1 MLQKAAQHPVVTLL
15 TSISTFTTYLGLALL
30 AFYRTG
36 QQKHIGQC
44 GLFVDRMLYGQ
55 SIRVHR
61 KHLERKFYK
70 QIYIPK
76 GLFFNFQREIF

>member
-1 MLQKAAQHPVVTLL
+1 MNFIHVLKGENIHYPVVTLL

-44 GLFVDRMLYGQ
+44 GLFLDRML
-55 SIRVHR
+55 
-61 KHLERKFYK
+61 
-70 QIYIPK
+70 
-76 GLFFNFQREIF
+76 